1 MISAPEPALFTV
13 LAALFISL
21 LLGSIARF
29 IGLRNAEQDLR
40 QKRFAS
46 LRTWWGL
53 AIAVSLG
60 LLLGRLG
67 ICILLGLA
75 SSLAW
80 NEITTMVGANAKDR
94 TAVRTGYVL
103 IFINYSLIL
112 LGELSSHAVFLPLA
126 APATFAVLLLAEDDP
141 RDYIRRT
148 GALVWGMLFL
158 GYGVSHAALLM
169 SLPATAAGPLG
180 AAGWFLFIVVLTECD
195 DIFQAI
201 TGRLFGTHKR
211 HPIAPVVSPNKT
223 WEGFLGGLLVIA
235 VLAPILAPWL
245 TNLLEQPGPF
255 ALNGLLQSLLAP
267 LLIAVLVSIAGF
279 FGDINMSAIKRDAGV
294 KDSSKRLPGMGGVID
309 RVDSLTMTAPVY
321 VYFLLWW
328 LPT

>member
-1 MISAPEPALFTV
+1 MISAPESALFAV
-13 LAALFISL
+13 IAALFVSL
-21 LLGSIARF
+21 IVGSIARF
-29 IGLRNAEQDLR
+29 IGLRNADLELR

-53 AIAVSLG
+53 AIAVSVG
-60 LLLGRLG
+60 LLLGRVG
-67 ICILLGLA
+67 ICVLLGLA

-80 NEITTMVGANAKDR
+80 NELTTMVGANKKDR
-94 TAVRTGYVL
+94 SSIYTGYVL
-103 IFINYSLIL
+103 IVCNYSLIL
-112 LGELSSHAVFLPLA
+112 FGELSLHAVFLPLA
-126 APATFAVLLLAEDDP
+126 APAAFAVLLLVNDEP
-141 RDYIRRT
+141 QDYIRRT

-201 TGRLFGTHKR
+201 TGRLFGKHKR
-211 HPIAPVVSPNKT
+211 HTIAPVVSPNKT

-235 VLAPILAPWL
+235 VLAPIIAPWL
-245 TNLLEQPGPF
+245 TGLAQQPGPF
-255 ALNGLLQSLLAP
+255 ELDGLLQVLLAP

-309 RVDSLTMTAPVY
+309 RVDSLTMTAPAY

-328 LPT
+328 MPT